1 MATKKFN
8 PLDEKKLNAIKEIDY
23 KKLKKKV
30 IDLQEKNSLTD
41 RSMAAI
47 LDMAPQNYARYLAK
61 DTSKPTIRGIHRL
74 AKYFDMTLDVIL
86 DLPTEKPP
94 LKTGEA
100 SDPEKEKELKHLKEQ
115 NELLRMS
122 LDNCMKLNKML
133 EKAG

>member
-1 MATKKFN
+1 MTKKYN

-47 LDMAPQNYARYLAK
+47 LDMAPQNYSRYLSK

-86 DLPTEKPP
+86 DLPTEKPQ
-94 LKTGEA
+94 LKTGEV

-115 NELLRMS
+115 NELLKMS
-122 LDNCMKLNKML
+122 LENCMKLNKML